1 QPVTNYHNI
10 ENQKH
15 TKLTIRVVYHHE
27 RVNIALELTAIYEFL
42 HSLSLNRTVSDTSHA
57 SFLANTKTSS

>member
-42 HSLSLNRTVSDTSHA
+42 HSLSLKRT
-57 SFLANTKTSS
+57 LANSAKIFRFRL